1 MSYKLLTNWMWMCK
15 LDRWLAIGTLLGE
28 IMNVDKVYEGCN
40 V

>member
-1 MSYKLLTNWMWMCK
+1 MCK
-15 LDRWLAIGTLLGE
+15 LDRWLAIGTLLRE

>member
-1 MSYKLLTNWMWMCK
+1 MCK

-28 IMNVDKVYEGCN
+28 IMNVDMVYEGSN